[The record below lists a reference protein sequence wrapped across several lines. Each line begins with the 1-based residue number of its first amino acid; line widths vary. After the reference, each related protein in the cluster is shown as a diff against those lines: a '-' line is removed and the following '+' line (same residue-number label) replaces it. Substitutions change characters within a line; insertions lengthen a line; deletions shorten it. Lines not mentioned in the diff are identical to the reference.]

1 MAKKTRFIKRQHI
14 LTALDFLLLMTVG
27 QLGMKHP
34 SLAAMVDAI
43 ESKISRE
50 SLHERF
56 TESAALFIE
65 ACTKFVLRNKFQIPP
80 LYTKLLKKFNHVFIL
95 DSSSWDIHSKL
106 SNVLPGSGGSASD
119 ANCKVQTF
127 YEYKQGELSFV
138 EIMPGNTPDSKYTR
152 QIPEKIKKND
162 LLLTDLGYF
171 CLKTFQ
177 LIIQK
182 GAFFISRY
190 KTGTSLWNTETSESI
205 ELAKILMRVKGNAY
219 QMEVNMGTDKKTRIC
234 CRLICFRVKEEV
246 ANQRRM
252 RLKREAKKK
261 GRIPGDQSL
270 LLADW
275 TIIVTNVPE
284 KWIPSEMLWRIYS
297 IRWQIEL
304 LFKQMKSIV
313 QIHRSNTE
321 NIQRLKC
328 EIYGKLIM
336 AILINRIHGA
346 INSELWNTQ
355 KRELSMEKFYKRIQE
370 RAFQLLELLLTSFWK
385 AVTYL
390 SKEVDRLLKNCMKYQ
405 QPSRKSTLELLEEEI
420 DLKVEDLSACLA

>member
-1 MAKKTRFIKRQHI
+1 MTKEEKTIERLKREICKLGSMLPGSISEQYNVCGKAGCKCKRGKNPVRHGPYFQLSFTLGGKSSSFFIKKEGLPEARRRI
-14 LTALDFLLLMTVG
+14 RRFRLFK

-34 SLAAMVDAI
+34 SLAAMVD
-43 ESKISRE
+43 
-50 SLHERF
+50 
-56 TESAALFIE
+56 
-65 ACTKFVLRNKFQIPP
+65 
-80 LYTKLLKKFNHVFIL
+80 
-95 DSSSWDIHSKL
+95 
-106 SNVLPGSGGSASD
+106 
-119 ANCKVQTF
+119 
-127 YEYKQGELSFV
+127 
-138 EIMPGNTPDSKYTR
+138 
-152 QIPEKIKKND
+152 
-162 LLLTDLGYF
+162 
-171 CLKTFQ
+171 
-177 LIIQK
+177 
-182 GAFFISRY
+182 
-190 KTGTSLWNTETSESI
+190 
-205 ELAKILMRVKGNAY
+205 AY

-261 GRIPGDQSL
+261 GRIPGAQSL

-390 SKEVDRLLKNCMKYQ
+390 SKEVDRLMKNCMKYQ

>member
-1 MAKKTRFIKRQHI
+1 
-14 LTALDFLLLMTVG
+14 
-27 QLGMKHP
+27 
-34 SLAAMVDAI
+34 
-43 ESKISRE
+43 
-50 SLHERF
+50 
-56 TESAALFIE
+56 
-65 ACTKFVLRNKFQIPP
+65 
-80 LYTKLLKKFNHVFIL
+80 
-95 DSSSWDIHSKL
+95 
-106 SNVLPGSGGSASD
+106 
-119 ANCKVQTF
+119 
-127 YEYKQGELSFV
+127 
-138 EIMPGNTPDSKYTR
+138 
-152 QIPEKIKKND
+152 
-162 LLLTDLGYF
+162 
-171 CLKTFQ
+171 
-177 LIIQK
+177 
-182 GAFFISRY
+182 
-190 KTGTSLWNTETSESI
+190 
-205 ELAKILMRVKGNAY
+205 MRVKGNAY

-261 GRIPGDQSL
+261 GRIPGAQSL

-390 SKEVDRLLKNCMKYQ
+390 SKEVDRLMRNCMKYQ
-405 QPSRKSTLELLEEEI
+405 QPSRKSTLELLEEKI

>member
-1 MAKKTRFIKRQHI
+1 M
-14 LTALDFLLLMTVG
+14 
-27 QLGMKHP
+27 
-34 SLAAMVDAI
+34 
-43 ESKISRE
+43 
-50 SLHERF
+50 
-56 TESAALFIE
+56 
-65 ACTKFVLRNKFQIPP
+65 
-80 LYTKLLKKFNHVFIL
+80 
-95 DSSSWDIHSKL
+95 
-106 SNVLPGSGGSASD
+106 
-119 ANCKVQTF
+119 
-127 YEYKQGELSFV
+127 SFV

-152 QIPEKIKKND
+152 QIPEKIKKIEI
-162 LLLTDLGYF
+162 LLTEVGYY
-171 CLKTFQ
+171 CLKTLQ
-177 LIIQK
+177 SIIQK

-190 KTGTSLWNTETSESI
+190 KTGTSLWNTKTSESI

-261 GRIPGDQSL
+261 GRIPGAQSL

-390 SKEVDRLLKNCMKYQ
+390 SKEVDRLMKNCMKYQ

>member
-1 MAKKTRFIKRQHI
+1 MNRIAQSIKNR
-14 LTALDFLLLMTVG
+14 LM
-27 QLGMKHP
+27 P
-34 SLAAMVDAI
+34 
-43 ESKISRE
+43 E
-50 SLHERF
+50 
-56 TESAALFIE
+56 
-65 ACTKFVLRNKFQIPP
+65 
-80 LYTKLLKKFNHVFIL
+80 
-95 DSSSWDIHSKL
+95 
-106 SNVLPGSGGSASD
+106 
-119 ANCKVQTF
+119 
-127 YEYKQGELSFV
+127 
-138 EIMPGNTPDSKYTR
+138 NTPDSKYTR

-182 GAFFISRY
+182 GAFFVSRY
-190 KTGTSLWNTETSESI
+190 KTGTSLWDTETSEPV

-261 GRIPGDQSL
+261 GRIPGAQSL

-390 SKEVDRLLKNCMKYQ
+390 SKEVDRLMKNCMKYQ